1 MPVTLNVGVSR
12 KLGLPDYSS
21 VGASCTLQ
29 FELDPLVLR
38 EEPTVQSRIQEAFE
52 ICSRAIENQLSTHKA
67 TEMPRLSAPA
77 DRLSE
82 EAEHEQVPLATT
94 RQLDF
99 VDHLARQIR
108 QLGYQRLKL
117 LTEHLYGRPLA
128 ELTAAQASQLI
139 DLLKEMRAGT
149 RSVED
154 SLPQP
159 AT

>member
-12 KLGLPDYSS
+12 KLGLPDYCS

-52 ICSRAIENQLSTHKA
+52 ICSRAIENQLSTHKP

-77 DRLSE
+77 DCLPE

-108 QLGYQRLKL
+108 QLGCQRLKL

-128 ELTAAQASQLI
+128 ELTASQASQLI

-159 AT
+159 AM